1 MRTQLLL
8 ATLLACASAAT
19 SADAAILRP
28 FTRITAGTV
37 RLGDLFD
44 ELGATPDRVL
54 GTAPAPG
61 ARIVVGSPQLAAIA
75 RDFDVDWRPQTGG
88 EHAVVERRADVLPQ
102 ARVSGAIRTALIA
115 AGAAGDFDVT
125 SPDIQPVLV
134 PVGSNPEPAISQL
147 STQPDGH
154 FSALVSIDIPDSDA
168 VQIRVSGQVI
178 QMTSASVATRRL
190 SPGTVLENGDV
201 RPARVR
207 AAMLHSAHSVDADAA
222 TGMSM
227 RHDVQP
233 GQVLTLLDLSR
244 PTLVQRGAVVRMSLS
259 SDGLSLT
266 AQGVAAESG
275 GRGDRIRV
283 ENPLSHLM
291 VVGEVTGQG
300 EVRVAPRGAVVA
312 LASVP

>member
-8 ATLLACASAAT
+8 ATMLACASVAT
-19 SADAAILRP
+19 AHAAILRP
-28 FTRITAGTV
+28 FSRITAGTV

-75 RDFDVDWRPQTGG
+75 RDFNVDWRPQTGG

-102 ARVSGAIRTALIA
+102 ARVSDAIRAALIA
-115 AGAAGDFDVT
+115 AGAAGDFDVV

-154 FSALVSIDIPDSDA
+154 FTALVSIDIPDSDA
-168 VQIRVSGQVI
+168 VQIRVSGQLI
-178 QMTSASVATRRL
+178 QMANASVATRRL
-190 SPGTVLENGDV
+190 SPGTVLEDGDLH
-201 RPARVR
+201 PARVR
-207 AAMLHSAHSVDADAA
+207 AAMLHGAHSVDAEAA
-222 TGMSM
+222 IGMSM

-233 GQVLTLLDLSR
+233 GQMLTLLDVSR
-244 PTLVQRGAVVRMSLS
+244 PMLVQRGAVVRMSLS

-266 AQGVAAESG
+266 AQGIAAESG
-275 GRGDRIRV
+275 GSGDRIRV

-291 VVGEVTGQG
+291 VVGEVTGPG
-300 EVRVAPRGAVVA
+300 EVHVAPRGAVVA

>member
-1 MRTQLLL
+1 M
-8 ATLLACASAAT
+8 
-19 SADAAILRP
+19 
-28 FTRITAGTV
+28 
-37 RLGDLFD
+37 
-44 ELGATPDRVL
+44 
-54 GTAPAPG
+54 
-61 ARIVVGSPQLAAIA
+61 
-75 RDFDVDWRPQTGG
+75 
-88 EHAVVERRADVLPQ
+88 
-102 ARVSGAIRTALIA
+102 
-115 AGAAGDFDVT
+115 
-125 SPDIQPVLV
+125 
-134 PVGSNPEPAISQL
+134 
-147 STQPDGH
+147 
-154 FSALVSIDIPDSDA
+154 
-168 VQIRVSGQVI
+168 QIRVSGQVI

-190 SPGTVLENGDV
+190 SPGTVLEDGDV

-207 AAMLHSAHSVDADAA
+207 AAMLHGAHSVDADAA

-291 VVGEVTGQG
+291 VVGEVTGPG
-300 EVRVAPRGAVVA
+300 EVRGAPRGAVVA